1 MSRPNKIRAKASHKV
16 TALSTEGAL
25 DRWQPGVQ
33 AAADGDN
40 SISIYDVIGEDF
52 WTGEGVTVKRID
64 AALRKIGNRDVV
76 VNINSPGGD
85 VFEGIAIYNRLR
97 EHPAQ
102 VHVRVLGLAASAAS
116 IIAMAGDRVEIGD
129 AAFIMIHNAWVMA
142 VGNRHDMAE
151 VAAFLEPFD
160 AALRD
165 VYVQRTG
172 MEAADIEAM
181 MDAETWIGGKSAV
194 EKGFADALLPSDE
207 TKKVENAGDLQVNA
221 LRRIEALACQNA
233 PRSAVRD
240 MLNQIKGKS
249 GAAPEP
255 AMQDAGDPEMSV
267 ALASL
272 LDTIKG

>member
-16 TALSTEGAL
+16 TALSTETAL

-33 AAADGDN
+33 AAADTDN
-40 SISIYDVIGEDF
+40 SISSYDVIGEDF

-116 IIAMAGDRVEIGD
+116 IIAMAGDKIEVGE

-151 VAAFLEPFD
+151 VAAFLEPFWSLCR
-160 AALRD
+160 AANCGCFF
-165 VYVQRTG
+165 VFHG
-172 MEAADIEAM
+172 SHKDI
-181 MDAETWIGGKSAV
+181 
-194 EKGFADALLPSDE
+194 
-207 TKKVENAGDLQVNA
+207 
-221 LRRIEALACQNA
+221 
-233 PRSAVRD
+233 
-240 MLNQIKGKS
+240 
-249 GAAPEP
+249 
-255 AMQDAGDPEMSV
+255 
-267 ALASL
+267 
-272 LDTIKG
+272 